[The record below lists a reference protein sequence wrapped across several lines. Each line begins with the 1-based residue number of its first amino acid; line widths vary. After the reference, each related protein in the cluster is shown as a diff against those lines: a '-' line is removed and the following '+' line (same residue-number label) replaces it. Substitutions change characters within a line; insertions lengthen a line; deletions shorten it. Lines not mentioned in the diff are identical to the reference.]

1 MLVSFPTAPMS
12 PFSSKSD
19 KAARGPSPSC
29 LTAQPPK
36 LRPPSDRS
44 MPWFCRKPG
53 RRTYFFA
60 SAREPHPP
68 CHHLAEVQTPKS
80 HRPPPHCLRPPIL
93 GAHNPTVPAADLPV
107 FSALTRGRFW

>member
-36 LRPPSDRS
+36 LRPPSDLQTSLFIPPRCGKNL
-44 MPWFCRKPG
+44 WPG
-53 RRTYFFA
+53 QACAHCPVRARRTRYTCSLLSSPLQSGSLPTPTAVPQAPEQTVLSLF
-60 SAREPHPP
+60 
-68 CHHLAEVQTPKS
+68 LALP
-80 HRPPPHCLRPPIL
+80 
-93 GAHNPTVPAADLPV
+93 VPAPLP
-107 FSALTRGRFW
+107 